1 MLKFRLRAGYTRPFL
16 FWVKIAPY
24 FGRRFDMPVPSLGF
38 VAGPDVLKE
47 ETALAQKK
55 VNSWSHS
62 RKFSALAQGADR
74 ISQTLKSFPPALWK
88 FKPSKEKWCV
98 GEILWHLADQE
109 TNLYVRLRRAMA
121 ESGSSVSPYD
131 QDKWSQE
138 LGYLS
143 ADFKEA
149 LEILKL
155 IRHSNTVLLK
165 RFLPSVW
172 KRTVN
177 HPERGLLTVDSL
189 VAMNIWHLEHH
200 LGQMLKRQREWKT
213 GK

>member
-1 MLKFRLRAGYTRPFL
+1 
-16 FWVKIAPY
+16 
-24 FGRRFDMPVPSLGF
+24 MPVPSLGF
-38 VAGPDVLKE
+38 IAGPDVLKE
-47 ETALAQKK
+47 EAALARKK
-55 VNSWSHS
+55 VNGWSRS
-62 RKFSALAQGADR
+62 RKFGAFALGADR
-74 ISQTLKSFPPALWK
+74 ISQTLKLFPPALWK

-109 TNLYVRLRRAMA
+109 TNLYVRLRRAIA

-131 QDKWSQE
+131 QDKWGQK
-138 LGYLS
+138 LDYLS

-155 IRHSNTVLLK
+155 VRSSNTVLLT
-165 RFLPSVW
+165 RLSPSVW

-189 VAMNIWHLEHH
+189 VAMNVWHLEHH
-200 LGQMLKRQREWKT
+200 LGQMLKRKHEWKT
-213 GK
+213 SK

>member
-1 MLKFRLRAGYTRPFL
+1 
-16 FWVKIAPY
+16 
-24 FGRRFDMPVPSLGF
+24 MPVPSLGF
-38 VAGPDVLKE
+38 IAGPDVLKE
-47 ETALAQKK
+47 EATLARKN
-55 VNSWSHS
+55 VNGWSRS
-62 RKFSALAQGADR
+62 RKFSAFTQGADR
-74 ISQTLKSFPPALWK
+74 ISKTIKSFPPALWK
-88 FKPSKEKWCV
+88 FKLSKEKWCV

-109 TNLYVRLRRAMA
+109 ANLYVRLRRATA
-121 ESGSSVSPYD
+121 EPGSSVSPYD
-131 QDKWSQE
+131 QDKWGQK
-138 LGYLS
+138 LDYLS

-155 IRHSNTVLLK
+155 MRYSNTVLLK
-165 RFLPSVW
+165 RLPPSVW

>member
-1 MLKFRLRAGYTRPFL
+1 
-16 FWVKIAPY
+16 
-24 FGRRFDMPVPSLGF
+24 MPVPSLGF

-47 ETALAQKK
+47 EAALARKK
-55 VNSWSHS
+55 VNGWSRF
-62 RKFSALAQGADR
+62 RKFSAFAQGANR
-74 ISQTLKSFPPALWK
+74 ISQTLKSFPLALWK

-109 TNLYVRLRRAMA
+109 ANLYVRLRRGIA

-131 QDKWSQE
+131 QDQWSQK

-149 LEILKL
+149 VEILKL
-155 IRHSNTVLLK
+155 MRRCNTVLLK
-165 RFLPSVW
+165 RLPASVW

-200 LGQMLKRQREWKT
+200 LGQMLKRQREWKSS
-213 GK
+213 K